1 MNYLKLIPHIGLFVF
16 LLPFKAFT
24 SLEHFITPSEL
35 VVKHDTTLHSQYL
48 HRGIVMDVVL
58 PPHYEATNTAYPVL
72 YMNDGQDLER
82 LQMTHVLSELYHH
95 QQVPPF
101 ILVAIHCGERIQEY
115 GTASQADYKHRGAK
129 AGAYTSFVLEELLP
143 YIKNHYRVLTGPP
156 HTVFCGFSLS
166 GLSAFDI
173 VWHHPQVFGKAGA
186 FSGSFWWRQ
195 RAYENHYDDHQDR
208 IMHRLVRESSVRRE
222 QFKELTPTFWFQT
235 GTDDEKD
242 DRNHNGVI
250 DSIEDTLDL
259 VAELER
265 KGFRWGKEVR
275 YVEVK
280 GGHHD
285 QATWSR
291 IMPNFLQWAFGK

>member
-1 MNYLKLIPHIGLFVF
+1 M
-16 LLPFKAFT
+16 
-24 SLEHFITPSEL
+24 
-35 VVKHDTTLHSQYL
+35 VVKHDTTLFSHHL
-48 HRGIVMDVVL
+48 HRSIVMDVVL
-58 PPHYEATNTAYPVL
+58 PPHYEATNSPYPVL

-82 LQMTHVLSELYHH
+82 LQMTHVLSELYNHEEVH
-95 QQVPPF
+95 PF
-101 ILVAIHCGERIQEY
+101 ILVAVHCGDRIQEY

-129 AGAYTSFVLEELLP
+129 AGAYSDFVLQELLP
-143 YIKNHYRVLTGPP
+143 YVQSHYRTFQGPS
-156 HTVFCGFSLS
+156 HTAFCGFSLS
-166 GLSAFDI
+166 GLAAFDI
-173 VWHHPQVFGKAGA
+173 VWHHPAIFGKAGA

-195 RAYENHYDDHQDR
+195 KAYENHYDDHHDR
-208 IMHRLVRESSVRRE
+208 IMHRLVRESTVTIE
-222 QFKELTPTFWFQT
+222 QFNGNVPAFWFQT
-235 GTDDEKD
+235 GTEDEKD

-285 QATWSR
+285 QATWSKV
-291 IMPNFLQWAFGK
+291 MPEFLKWAFGK